1 MDSQSNVI
9 EVGHSQQVG
18 VYSKG
23 LGVLEGL
30 NNRDLKRHDMT
41 YFYIDVYV
49 SVVDNNMQWN
59 VT

>member
-9 EVGHSQQVG
+9 EVGHSQQVA

-30 NNRDLKRHDMT
+30 NNRDLRHHDMT

-49 SVVDNNMQWN
+49 NIVDNNVQ
-59 VT
+59 

>member
-23 LGVLEGL
+23 LEVLEGP

-41 YFYIDVYV
+41 YFYNLLYRCIC
-49 SVVDNNMQWN
+49 
-59 VT
+59 